1 MKFTKMQGAG
11 NDYIYVDCT
20 VEPID
25 NAEAVARF
33 VSDRHFGIGS
43 DGLVLIKKSD
53 RADFFMAMYNAD
65 GSQAQMCGNAIR
77 CVAKYVYDNGL
88 TDKKSIAIDTLAGIK
103 YIELNIDENS
113 NKAVSAVVNM
123 GSPILK
129 SSEIPV
135 KLPGQNISGVLDTD
149 IEDAVVNNK
158 LVVSGKEY
166 NVTCISMGNPHCVV
180 FVDDDFDMV
189 NFQIEDTAPAFENHE
204 MFPERINTEFVKVRD
219 RQNLIMRVWER
230 GAGETLACG
239 TGACAVLVAAVL
251 NGLSDDSAV
260 VHLLGGDLKIKWDRK
275 NNLVYMEGPAVTV
288 FEGCIDI
295 QGLV

>member
-1 MKFTKMQGAG
+1 MITYMS
-11 NDYIYVDCT
+11 T
-20 VEPID
+20 S
-25 NAEAVARF
+25 EALARF

-180 FVDDDFDMV
+180 FVDDDFDMD

>member
-11 NDYIYVDCT
+11 NDYVYVDCT

-180 FVDDDFDMV
+180 FVDDDFDMD